1 MSSTQQRPTV
11 RQYEGTGGEMQYFD
25 DDSHAGWVMF
35 AGVML
40 GVLGTLNLIQGIGA
54 VSDSTFFVGDA
65 KYIFS
70 NLNTLGWALI
80 LLGAAQAVT
89 ALGVGMGWAGV
100 RWVGVAF
107 AALNGIAQMLVM
119 PAYPFWA
126 MCLFAIDVLVIYA
139 LVVHGGRR
147 RDLA

>member
-11 RQYEGTGGEMQYFD
+11 RQFEGSGGMYED
-25 DDSHAGWVMF
+25 DDPHTGWVMF

-40 GVLGTLNLIQGIGA
+40 GVLGALNLIQGIAA

-65 KYIFS
+65 KFVFS
-70 NLNTLGWALI
+70 NLNPLGWVLI
-80 LLGAAQAVT
+80 LLGAAQALT
-89 ALGVGMGWAGV
+89 AFGVMATWTGV

-107 AALNGIAQMLVM
+107 AALNAIAQMLVM

-126 MCLFAIDVLVIYA
+126 ICLFAVDVLVIYA
-139 LVVHGGRR
+139 LVAHGGRR
-147 RDLA
+147 SRLA